1 MYDNK
6 LVREIS
12 GFYLLLLRLFGIYLF
27 HHFSNDE
34 ISITFN
40 EVESFAESFAGS
52 FRYDDIVEQ
61 IAVIKSMT
69 AQFGR
74 NASKSNLLEFVAF
87 SKSISPYFLDTG
99 RDINVIQFITIIESI
114 VLYFPHGVGY
124 DDILELFLATESH
137 FTNDGHTLRNGE
149 TCLITHAID
158 EALLIGSIN
167 SLSIIVEVITVNLLK
182 GEVEH

>member
-1 MYDNK
+1 M
-6 LVREIS
+6 
-12 GFYLLLLRLFGIYLF
+12 
-27 HHFSNDE
+27 
-34 ISITFN
+34 
-40 EVESFAESFAGS
+40 ESLAESFAGTS
-52 FRYDDIVEQ
+52 RYNDIVEK

-87 SKSISPYFLDTG
+87 SKSISPYFLYTG

-114 VLYFPHGVGY
+114 VLYFLHRVGY

-158 EALLIGSIN
+158 EALLVCRIN
-167 SLSIIVEVITVNLLK
+167 SLSIIVKVITVNLLK
-182 GEVEH
+182 GKVEY